1 MKLRITRREALHRIS
16 TSALALTAGLSGLVA
31 CAPSAAEVETR
42 LAAGLARLSDSR
54 LGPEAIAAAAPL
66 THSDATARL
75 RGDASAPVLWAA
87 TSSGF
92 ALRAFL
98 ARRHEADLRAG
109 HVRWVHGW
117 LLTETEI
124 AAATLAAG

>member
-1 MKLRITRREALHRIS
+1 MRLGITRREALHGIGAA
-16 TSALALTAGLSGLVA
+16 ALAAGLPGLGA
-31 CAPSAAEVETR
+31 CSPSDAEIETR
-42 LAAGLARLSDSR
+42 LAEGLAGLSASG
-54 LGPEAIAAAAPL
+54 LGPAAIAAAAPL
-66 THSDATARL
+66 TRSDATARL

-87 TSSGF
+87 TSSRF

-98 ARRHEADLRAG
+98 ARRREADLRAG
-109 HVRWVHGW
+109 RVRWIHGW